1 MTINF
6 ILLLIS
12 ILFFQIWSFS
22 CTLSTIS
29 PFTGFLLF
37 AFLFFIYWMLY
48 RAVKKARTVSRRNA
62 EFAAM
67 KEQARLR
74 QDQDFLIQESLKK
87 NRQFQ
92 EQTKKQ
98 LEVYRSY
105 LENQEYEKASACI
118 SHLASDFQQ
127 KRFHPICSDD
137 LINAI
142 LAHKQSL
149 AKSHNIHVEYKI
161 LLPDYLDILPSDL
174 SSVFFNLMDNGIDGC
189 MQSGSKSPFIRLT
202 TSFASDF
209 ISIQMCNSKNP
220 SQHFDH
226 KTSKQNSISH
236 GFGLSIIQDIC
247 DKNDGTCQWED
258 KGEVFESTVLLRY
271 Q

>member
-22 CTLSTIS
+22 CTISTSS

-62 EFAAM
+62 ELAAM

-74 QDQDFLIQESLKK
+74 QDQDYLVQESLKK

-92 EQTKKQ
+92 EQTQKQ

-118 SHLASDFQQ
+118 SHLASYFQQ

-149 AKSHNIHVEYKI
+149 AKSHNILVEYKI
-161 LLPDYLDILPSDL
+161 LLPDQSDILPSDL
-174 SSVFFNLMDNGIDGC
+174 CSVFFNLMDNGIDGC
-189 MQSGSKSPFIRLT
+189 IRSGSKSPFIRLT
-202 TSFASDF
+202 ASFSSDF
-209 ISIQMCNSKNP
+209 IAIQMCNSKDP
-220 SQHFDH
+220 AEQFRR

-236 GFGLSIIQDIC
+236 GFGLSIIQGIC
-247 DKNDGTCQWED
+247 DKNDGTCRWED

>member
-29 PFTGFLLF
+29 PFTGFMLF

-67 KEQARLR
+67 KEQ
-74 QDQDFLIQESLKK
+74 
-87 NRQFQ
+87 
-92 EQTKKQ
+92 TKKQ

-105 LENQEYEKASACI
+105 LENQEYKRASACI

-149 AKSHNIHVEYKI
+149 AKSHNIRVEYKI
-161 LLPDYLDILPSDL
+161 LLPDHLDILPSDL
-174 SSVFFNLMDNGIDGC
+174 SSVFFNLMDNGIDSC

>member
-1 MTINF
+1 
-6 ILLLIS
+6 
-12 ILFFQIWSFS
+12 
-22 CTLSTIS
+22 
-29 PFTGFLLF
+29 
-37 AFLFFIYWMLY
+37 
-48 RAVKKARTVSRRNA
+48 
-62 EFAAM
+62 M

-92 EQTKKQ
+92 EQTQKQ

-105 LENQEYEKASACI
+105 LENQEYKRASACI

-149 AKSHNIHVEYKI
+149 AKSHNIRVEYKI
-161 LLPDYLDILPSDL
+161 LLPDHLDILPSDL

-220 SQHFDH
+220 AQRFHH

-258 KGEVFESTVLLRY
+258 KGEVFESMVLLRY